1 MPAWWQV
8 PQLILDAAPEVW
20 VLGHPRMGKGY
31 RNLYIRN
38 LRVLQQTGR
47 GRVVI
52 IVQGV
57 LPALF
62 GYGTI
67 SVVILGTGSKQ
78 GHVVNHHNMTDIPVF
93 FMVQH
98 VEEIGDETNQTRPFT
113 ASQ

>member
-1 MPAWWQV
+1 M
-8 PQLILDAAPEVW
+8 
-20 VLGHPRMGKGY
+20 
-31 RNLYIRN
+31 
-38 LRVLQQTGR
+38 
-47 GRVVI
+47 I

-93 FMVQH
+93 FRVQH